1 MSSIEDIDTGRL
13 STYVDTVS
21 WWTLNIQCR
30 PIGGSLQWT
39 VLKED
44 EKTMNKDHNKD
55 LLIRS

>member
-30 PIGGSLQWT
+30 PIGGSL
-39 VLKED
+39 
-44 EKTMNKDHNKD
+44 
-55 LLIRS
+55 